1 MRGYHLVTV
10 GLSLFVV
17 GCAQETGQTNNPGT
31 SVAKTKSAKTVTVR
45 TTAYTHSEGPRNN
58 AIGSRL
64 QCSACRSASADWSR
78 FPVGTKFTILENG
91 RNYIVDD
98 YGSALVGTN
107 TIDLYVPTRAEMN
120 RWGVRKVTISITEL
134 GSYAKSRE
142 ILQPRRG
149 IPYGRKMVENLERQ
163 R

>member
-1 MRGYHLVTV
+1 MRRCHVVTV

-17 GCAQETGQTNNPGT
+17 GCAQESGQTNNP
-31 SVAKTKSAKTVTVR
+31 VAKTKPVKTVSVR

-58 AIGSRL
+58 AVGSRL
-64 QCSACRSASADWSR
+64 HCSDYRSAAADWSR

-91 RNYIVDD
+91 QNYIIDD

-107 TIDLYVPTRAEMN
+107 TIDLYVPTRTEMN
-120 RWGVRKVTISITEL
+120 HWGVRRVTINIIEL
-134 GSYAKSRE
+134 GSYAKSLE
-142 ILQPRRG
+142 ILRPRRG
-149 IPYGRKMVENLERQ
+149 ASYVRKMVEKLERQ

>member
-1 MRGYHLVTV
+1 MRRCHLVTV
-10 GLSLFVV
+10 GLSLFVA
-17 GCAQETGQTNNPGT
+17 GCAKESGQTNNPA
-31 SVAKTKSAKTVTVR
+31 AKTKSVKTVTVR
-45 TTAYTHSEGPRNN
+45 TTAYTHSEGPRSN

-64 QCSACRSASADWSR
+64 HRSDYRSAAADWSR

-91 RNYIVDD
+91 LNYIIDD

-120 RWGVRKVTISITEL
+120 RWGVRRVTISINEL
-134 GSYAKSRE
+134 GSYAKSLE
-142 ILQPRRG
+142 ILRPRRG
-149 IPYGRKMVENLERQ
+149 AHYVRKMVENLERQ